1 VTSFFFHIEIS
12 FPEKIA
18 GLSLAWI
25 TTGKIPEE

>member
-1 VTSFFFHIEIS
+1 LCPQNIIEIS